1 MNMKMTVTLSKDEV
15 LKIVSDYVAN
25 ETGKTVRS
33 ANIEVGI
40 EYEDRPAGCNYPVF
54 KKITVDI
61 E

>member
-15 LKIVSDYVAN
+15 LKIVADYVAK
-25 ETGKTVRS
+25 ETGKTVTRS
-33 ANIEVGI
+33 NIEVGI
-40 EYEDRPAGCNYPVF
+40 DYEDRPAGSSYPVF